1 MDFAAAR
8 TIATDSCAMLVRLLH
23 YTHQKRS
30 KMQKGAF
37 SLTRQANILSFDDA
51 KRGSAAR
58 GSASVRENGRVAS
71 RDNRR
76 NNQNYQA
83 GQSNRAYS
91 SSNQAGHFDRWS
103 QQGGQGNNF
112 AYEPNRMPSASL
124 SDYAHPP
131 QSSRSFGSFGDTNS
145 ASAGRTMRST
155 SRNSSFE
162 RGRSVRGENST
173 RSGSTGSARAYRST
187 SSSRSERV
195 PYENRTSGNRT
206 SHSTRDNRFAF
217 DDFDTF
223 DSLDDFDSFG
233 DFGASDT
240 RNRSPRDVR
249 ATRTQSS
256 PRSAILSYDEFLSEE
271 EQAEDGDAQGGEASK
286 KNKTLL
292 QKLSDK
298 KQKRVKEK
306 AGRAFDRQFGDA
318 ASAAAAA
325 NAGPR
330 AAVYKGE
337 MGPSQRRAQRMQ
349 PNASISRQGGYRA
362 AHAAGQENTGILGW
376 IANAAGG
383 ISNAV
388 TSRFLGDSAAKKA
401 GLHAQTGGFSANGR
415 SGRAQKQGASGNLFS
430 KITGALFGTRR
441 RVAALSVAACLVIA
455 GAFMYPAA
463 KQYYTEMRH
472 LDKVNAEYQ
481 AVTDRNADLAAT
493 RDYLQS
499 ETGIEEMAHEK
510 YGWVNE
516 GEHSVLVY
524 GLPDDGTMAD
534 TNLYIK
540 RGSVSAPET
549 WYSVILDALFG
560 VV

>member
-1 MDFAAAR
+1 
-8 TIATDSCAMLVRLLH
+8 
-23 YTHQKRS
+23 
-30 KMQKGAF
+30 MQKGAF
-37 SLTRQANILSFDDA
+37 SLARQANILSFDDV
-51 KRGSAAR
+51 KRGSALR

-76 NNQNYQA
+76 NSQNYQA
-83 GQSNRAYS
+83 GQRNRAYS
-91 SSNQAGHFDRWS
+91 SSSQARHFDRWS
-103 QQGGQGNNF
+103 QQGGQETNF
-112 AYEPNRMPSASL
+112 AYEPHRMPSASL
-124 SDYAHPP
+124 SDYTYPT
-131 QSSRSFGSFGDTNS
+131 QSSRSFGSFDDISS
-145 ASAGRTMRST
+145 ASAGRTMRPT
-155 SRNSSFE
+155 SKNGSADCSRSS
-162 RGRSVRGENST
+162 RGENS
-173 RSGSTGSARAYRST
+173 GHGGGMGSAHAYRST
-187 SSSRSERV
+187 SSSRNEHA
-195 PYENRTSGNRT
+195 PHENRTSGKRT
-206 SHSTRDNRFAF
+206 SRAVRDNRFAF

-223 DSLDDFDSFG
+223 SDFGDFG
-233 DFGASDT
+233 DFSDFGASDT
-240 RNRSPRDVR
+240 RDRSARDVR
-249 ATRTQSS
+249 ATRMQSS

-271 EQAEDGDAQGGEASK
+271 EQADSTDAQDGEASK
-286 KNKTLL
+286 KNKTFL

-298 KQKRVKEK
+298 KQKRAKEK
-306 AGRAFDRQFGDA
+306 AGRAYDRQFGDA
-318 ASAAAAA
+318 SSTAAT

-349 PNASISRQGGYRA
+349 PNASSPRQGGYRA
-362 AHAAGQENTGILGW
+362 AHAASQENVGILGW
-376 IANAAGG
+376 IASAAGG
-383 ISNAV
+383 VSNAV
-388 TSRFLGDSAAKKA
+388 TSRFLRDSAAKKA
-401 GLHAQTGGFSANGR
+401 GLHAQTSGFSADGK

-455 GAFMYPAA
+455 GMFMYPAA

-472 LDKVNAEYQ
+472 LDKVHAEYQ

-549 WYSVILDALFG
+549 WYSVILDPLFG
-560 VV
+560 VE

>member
-1 MDFAAAR
+1 
-8 TIATDSCAMLVRLLH
+8 
-23 YTHQKRS
+23 
-30 KMQKGAF
+30 MQKGAF
-37 SLTRQANILSFDDA
+37 SLARQANILSFDDV
-51 KRGSAAR
+51 KRSSATR

-76 NNQNYQA
+76 NSQNYQV
-83 GQSNRAYS
+83 GQSNRAHS
-91 SSNQAGHFDRWS
+91 SSSQARHFDRWS
-103 QQGGQGNNF
+103 QQGGQETNF

-124 SDYAHPP
+124 SDYAYPT
-131 QSSRSFGSFGDTNS
+131 QSSRSFDSFGDTDS
-145 ASAGRTMRST
+145 ASAGRTIHPTSKNGFSDRS
-155 SRNSSFE
+155 
-162 RGRSVRGENST
+162 RSVRGENSG
-173 RSGSTGSARAYRST
+173 RGGGMGSAHAYRST
-187 SSSRSERV
+187 SSSRNEHATH
-195 PYENRTSGNRT
+195 ENRTSGNRT
-206 SHSTRDNRFAF
+206 SRAVRDNRFAF

-223 DSLDDFDSFG
+223 DGFG
-233 DFGASDT
+233 DFSDFGSSDA
-240 RNRSPRDVR
+240 RNRSSRDVR
-249 ATRTQSS
+249 ATYTQSS

-271 EQAEDGDAQGGEASK
+271 EQAEDEDAQGSEASK
-286 KNKTLL
+286 KNKTFL

-298 KQKRVKEK
+298 KQKRAKEK
-306 AGRAFDRQFGDA
+306 AGRAYDRQFGDA
-318 ASAAAAA
+318 SSAAAA

-349 PNASISRQGGYRA
+349 PNTSSSRQGSYRA
-362 AHAAGQENTGILGW
+362 AHAANQENAGILGL
-376 IANAAGG
+376 IANAAGDV
-383 ISNAV
+383 SNAV
-388 TSRFLGDSAAKKA
+388 TSRFLGNSAAKKA
-401 GLHAQTGGFSANGR
+401 GLHAQTSGFSADSKSR
-415 SGRAQKQGASGNLFS
+415 RAQKQGTSGNLFS

-455 GAFMYPAA
+455 GMFMYPAA

-549 WYSVILDALFG
+549 WYSVILDPLFG
-560 VV
+560 VE

>member
-8 TIATDSCAMLVRLLH
+8 TIATDSCAMLVKLLH

-37 SLTRQANILSFDDA
+37 SLARQANILSFDDV
-51 KRGSAAR
+51 KRGGAAR

-76 NNQNYQA
+76 NSQNHQA

-91 SSNQAGHFDRWS
+91 SSSQARHFDRWS
-103 QQGGQGNNF
+103 QQDGQGTNF
-112 AYEPNRMPSASL
+112 AYEPNRVPSASL
-124 SDYAHPP
+124 SDYTYPT
-131 QSSRSFGSFGDTNS
+131 QSSRSFGSFGDTDS
-145 ASAGRTMRST
+145 ASAGRTMRPT
-155 SRNSSFE
+155 SRNSSAE
-162 RGRSVRGENST
+162 RSRSAHGKSGA
-173 RSGSTGSARAYRST
+173 RSDSAGSARTNRST
-187 SSSRSERV
+187 SSSRGEHA
-195 PYENRTSGNRT
+195 PHENRTSDNRT
-206 SHSTRDNRFAF
+206 SRSMRDNRFAF

-223 DSLDDFDSFG
+223 S
-233 DFGASDT
+233 DFGASDM
-240 RNRSPRDVR
+240 RNRSSRDVR
-249 ATRTQSS
+249 ATYTQSS
-256 PRSAILSYDEFLSEE
+256 PRSAIFSYDEFLSEE
-271 EQAEDGDAQGGEASK
+271 EQAEDEGAQGGETSK
-286 KNKTLL
+286 KNKTFL

-298 KQKRVKEK
+298 KQKRAKEK
-306 AGRAFDRQFGDA
+306 AGRAYDRQFGDA
-318 ASAAAAA
+318 SSTAAT

-349 PNASISRQGGYRA
+349 PNTSSSRQGSYRA
-362 AHAAGQENTGILGW
+362 AHAANQENAGILGL

-383 ISNAV
+383 VSNAA

-401 GLHAQTGGFSANGR
+401 GLHAQTSGFSADSR
-415 SGRAQKQGASGNLFS
+415 PGRAKKQGTSGNLFS
-430 KITGALFGTRR
+430 KITSTLFGTRR

-455 GAFMYPAA
+455 GMFMYPAA

-524 GLPDDGTMAD
+524 GLPDDDTMAD

-549 WYSVILDALFG
+549 WYSVILDPLFG
-560 VV
+560 VE

>member
-1 MDFAAAR
+1 MA
-8 TIATDSCAMLVRLLH
+8 
-23 YTHQKRS
+23 
-30 KMQKGAF
+30 
-37 SLTRQANILSFDDA
+37 RQANILSFDDA

-76 NNQNYQA
+76 NSQAYQEEQSNRVYSSSYQA
-83 GQSNRAYS
+83 GS
-91 SSNQAGHFDRWS
+91 FDRWS
-103 QQGGQGNNF
+103 QQVSQENNF

-124 SDYAHPP
+124 SDYAYPA
-131 QSSRSFGSFGDTNS
+131 QSSRSFSGFDDIGS
-145 ASAGRTMRST
+145 ASTGRTTRST
-155 SRNSSFE
+155 SRNSSAE
-162 RGRSVRGENST
+162 RSRSAHGKSGA
-173 RSGSTGSARAYRST
+173 RSGSAGSARTNRGT
-187 SSSRSERV
+187 SSSRGERAL
-195 PYENRTSGNRT
+195 YENRTSDNRA
-206 SHSTRDNRFAF
+206 SRATRNNRFAF
-217 DDFDTF
+217 GDFDTF
-223 DSLDDFDSFG
+223 DNFG
-233 DFGASDT
+233 DFGASDA
-240 RNRSPRDVR
+240 RNRSSRDVR

-271 EQAEDGDAQGGEASK
+271 EQADGTDAQGGETPK
-286 KNKTLL
+286 KNKTFL

-298 KQKRVKEK
+298 KQKRAKEK
-306 AGRAFDRQFGDA
+306 AGRAYDRQFGDA
-318 ASAAAAA
+318 SSVAAA

-349 PNASISRQGGYRA
+349 PNASSPRQGGYRA
-362 AHAAGQENTGILGW
+362 AHAASQENAGILGW
-376 IANAAGG
+376 IASAAGG
-383 ISNAV
+383 VSNAV

-401 GLHAQTGGFSANGR
+401 GLHAQTSSFSANGK
-415 SGRAQKQGASGNLFS
+415 SGRAQKQGASGNLFL
-430 KITGALFGTRR
+430 KIASALFGTRR
-441 RVAALSVAACLVIA
+441 RVAALSVTACLVIA
-455 GAFMYPAA
+455 GMFMYPAA

-481 AVTDRNADLAAT
+481 AVIDRNADLAAT

-549 WYSVILDALFG
+549 WYSVILDPLFG
-560 VV
+560 VE

>member
-1 MDFAAAR
+1 
-8 TIATDSCAMLVRLLH
+8 
-23 YTHQKRS
+23 
-30 KMQKGAF
+30 MQKGAF
-37 SLTRQANILSFDDA
+37 SLARQANILSFDDV
-51 KRGSAAR
+51 KRSSATR

-76 NNQNYQA
+76 NSQNYQA
-83 GQSNRAYS
+83 GQSNRAHS
-91 SSNQAGHFDRWS
+91 SSSQARHFDRWS
-103 QQGGQGNNF
+103 QQGGQETNF

-124 SDYAHPP
+124 SDYAYPT
-131 QSSRSFGSFGDTNS
+131 QSSRSFDSFGDTDS
-145 ASAGRTMRST
+145 ASAGRTMRPT
-155 SRNSSFE
+155 SRNSSVE
-162 RGRSVRGENST
+162 RDRSVRGENSG
-173 RSGSTGSARAYRST
+173 RGGGMGSAHAYRST
-187 SSSRSERV
+187 SSSRNEHATH
-195 PYENRTSGNRT
+195 ENRTSGNRA
-206 SHSTRDNRFAF
+206 SRAVRDNRFAF
-217 DDFDTF
+217 DGFDTF
-223 DSLDDFDSFG
+223 DGFGDFS

-240 RNRSPRDVR
+240 RNRSSRDVR
-249 ATRTQSS
+249 ATYTQSS

-271 EQAEDGDAQGGEASK
+271 EQAEDGDAQGSEASK
-286 KNKTLL
+286 KNKTFL

-298 KQKRVKEK
+298 KQKRAKEK
-306 AGRAFDRQFGDA
+306 AGRAYDRQFGDA
-318 ASAAAAA
+318 SSAAAA

-349 PNASISRQGGYRA
+349 PNTSSSRQGSYPA
-362 AHAAGQENTGILGW
+362 AHAANQENAGILGL
-376 IANAAGG
+376 IANAAGDV
-383 ISNAV
+383 SNAV

-401 GLHAQTGGFSANGR
+401 GLHAQTSGFSADSK
-415 SGRAQKQGASGNLFS
+415 SGRAQKQGTSGNLFS

-455 GAFMYPAA
+455 GMFMYPAA

-549 WYSVILDALFG
+549 WYSVILDPLFG
-560 VV
+560 VE

>member
-1 MDFAAAR
+1 MA
-8 TIATDSCAMLVRLLH
+8 
-23 YTHQKRS
+23 
-30 KMQKGAF
+30 
-37 SLTRQANILSFDDA
+37 RQANILSFDDV
-51 KRGSAAR
+51 KRGGAAR
-58 GSASVRENGRVAS
+58 GSVSVRENGRVAS

-76 NNQNYQA
+76 SSQNYQA
-83 GQSNRAYS
+83 GQGNRAYS
-91 SSNQAGHFDRWS
+91 SSSQAGHFDRWS
-103 QQGGQGNNF
+103 QQGSQENNF
-112 AYEPNRMPSASL
+112 AYEPNRMPSVSL
-124 SDYAHPP
+124 SDYAYPA
-131 QSSRSFGSFGDTNS
+131 QSSRSFGGFDDISS
-145 ASAGRTMRST
+145 ASGGRTTHST
-155 SRNSSFE
+155 SRNSSTE
-162 RGRSVRGENST
+162 RSR
-173 RSGSTGSARAYRST
+173 SARAESRARGGSAGSAHANRSM
-187 SSSRSERV
+187 SSSRGERV
-195 PYENRTSGNRT
+195 PYENRTSDSRASRAARN
-206 SHSTRDNRFAF
+206 NRFAF
-217 DDFDTF
+217 DDFDT
-223 DSLDDFDSFG
+223 LDDFG
-233 DFGASDT
+233 DFGNSGASDT
-240 RNRSPRDVR
+240 RNRSIRDVR

-271 EQAEDGDAQGGEASK
+271 EQAEDGSAQGGEASK
-286 KNKTLL
+286 KNKTFL

-298 KQKRVKEK
+298 KQKRAKEK
-306 AGRAFDRQFGDA
+306 AGRAYDRQFGDA
-318 ASAAAAA
+318 SSATAT

-349 PNASISRQGGYRA
+349 PNASSSRQGGYRA
-362 AHAAGQENTGILGW
+362 AHAASRENAGILGW
-376 IANAAGG
+376 IASAAGG
-383 ISNAV
+383 VSNAV

-401 GLHAQTGGFSANGR
+401 GLHAQTSSFSANGK
-415 SGRAQKQGASGNLFS
+415 SERAQKQGASENLFL
-430 KITGALFGTRR
+430 KIASALFGTRR
-441 RVAALSVAACLVIA
+441 RVAALSVAAFLVIA
-455 GAFMYPAA
+455 GMFMYPAA

-549 WYSVILDALFG
+549 WYSVILDPLFG
-560 VV
+560 VE

>member
-8 TIATDSCAMLVRLLH
+8 IIATDSCAMLVRLLH

-76 NNQNYQA
+76 NKQNYQA

-103 QQGGQGNNF
+103 QQGGQESNF

-124 SDYAHPP
+124 SDYAYPA
-131 QSSRSFGSFGDTNS
+131 QSSRSFGGFDDTNS

-155 SRNSSFE
+155 SRNSSVE

-195 PYENRTSGNRT
+195 PYGNRTSGNRT
-206 SHSTRDNRFAF
+206 SHSTRDHRFAF

-223 DSLDDFDSFG
+223 DSLGDFGDFDG
-233 DFGASDT
+233 FGASDT
-240 RNRSPRDVR
+240 RNRSSRDAR

-271 EQAEDGDAQGGEASK
+271 EQAEDGDAQGGEASR
-286 KNKTLL
+286 KNRTFL

-298 KQKRVKEK
+298 KQKRAKEK
-306 AGRAFDRQFGDA
+306 AGRAYDRQFGDA
-318 ASAAAAA
+318 SSAAAA

-349 PNASISRQGGYRA
+349 PNASNSRQGSYRA
-362 AHAAGQENTGILGW
+362 AHAASHENSGIIGW
-376 IANAAGG
+376 IASAAGSV
-383 ISNAV
+383 SNAV

-401 GLHAQTGGFSANGR
+401 GLHAQTSGFSADGR
-415 SGRAQKQGASGNLFS
+415 SGRAQKQGTSGNLFS
-430 KITGALFGTRR
+430 KITSALFGTRR

-549 WYSVILDALFG
+549 WYSVILDPLFG
-560 VV
+560 VE

>member
-1 MDFAAAR
+1 MA
-8 TIATDSCAMLVRLLH
+8 
-23 YTHQKRS
+23 Q
-30 KMQKGAF
+30 
-37 SLTRQANILSFDDA
+37 QANILSFDDA

-76 NNQNYQA
+76 SSQNYQ
-83 GQSNRAYS
+83 GKQSNRAYNS
-91 SSNQAGHFDRWS
+91 SYPARHFDRWS
-103 QQGGQGNNF
+103 QQGSQENNF

-124 SDYAHPP
+124 SDYAYPV
-131 QSSRSFGSFGDTNS
+131 QSSRSFGGFDDIGS
-145 ASAGRTMRST
+145 ASVGRTTRST
-155 SRNSSFE
+155 SRNSSTE
-162 RGRSVRGENST
+162 RNRSARAESSA
-173 RSGSTGSARAYRST
+173 RSDSAGSARANRSM
-187 SSSRSERV
+187 SSSRGERA

-206 SHSTRDNRFAF
+206 TRSTRDNRFAF

-223 DSLDDFDSFG
+223 DNFGDFGDFD

-240 RNRSPRDVR
+240 RNRSSRDVR
-249 ATRTQSS
+249 TTRTQSS

-271 EQAEDGDAQGGEASK
+271 EQADGTDAQGGETSK
-286 KNKTLL
+286 KNKTFL

-298 KQKRVKEK
+298 KQKRAKEK
-306 AGRAFDRQFGDA
+306 AGRAYDRQFGDA
-318 ASAAAAA
+318 SSAAAT

-349 PNASISRQGGYRA
+349 PNASSSRQGGYHA
-362 AHAAGQENTGILGW
+362 AHATSQENAGILGW

-383 ISNAV
+383 VSIAV

-401 GLHAQTGGFSANGR
+401 GMHAQTSGFASDGK
-415 SGRAQKQGASGNLFS
+415 SGRAQKRGASGNLFS
-430 KITGALFGTRR
+430 KVASALFGTRR
-441 RVAALSVAACLVIA
+441 RVAALSVTACLVIA

-481 AVTDRNADLAAT
+481 AVADRNADLAAT

-549 WYSVILDALFG
+549 WYSVILDPLFG
-560 VV
+560 VE

>member
-8 TIATDSCAMLVRLLH
+8 TIVTGSCAMLVKLLH

-37 SLTRQANILSFDDA
+37 SLTRQANILSFDDG
-51 KRGSAAR
+51 KRGRAAR

-76 NNQNYQA
+76 NSQNYQA
-83 GQSNRAYS
+83 RQSDHAYS
-91 SSNQAGHFDRWS
+91 SSSRARHFDRWS
-103 QQGGQGNNF
+103 QQGSQENNF

-124 SDYAHPP
+124 SDYTRST
-131 QSSRSFGSFGDTNS
+131 QSSRSFGSFGDTDS
-145 ASAGRTMRST
+145 ASAGRTMRPTSKNGST
-155 SRNSSFE
+155 DRSRSP
-162 RGRSVRGENST
+162 RGENSG
-173 RSGSTGSARAYRST
+173 RSGGMGSAHAYRST
-187 SSSRSERV
+187 SSSRGERA
-195 PYENRTSGNRT
+195 PYENRTSDSRA
-206 SHSTRDNRFAF
+206 SRSTRDNRFAF

-223 DSLDDFDSFG
+223 DNFG
-233 DFGASDT
+233 DFGDFDDFSASDT
-240 RNRSPRDVR
+240 RNRSMRDVR

-271 EQAEDGDAQGGEASK
+271 EQTGGENAQGGETSK
-286 KNKTLL
+286 KNKTFL

-298 KQKRVKEK
+298 KQKRAKEK
-306 AGRAFDRQFGDA
+306 AGRAYDRQFGDA
-318 ASAAAAA
+318 SSAAAA
-325 NAGPR
+325 NAAPR

-349 PNASISRQGGYRA
+349 PNTSSSRQGSYRA
-362 AHAAGQENTGILGW
+362 AHAANQENAGILGL

-383 ISNAV
+383 VSNAV
-388 TSRFLGDSAAKKA
+388 TSRFLGDPAAKKA
-401 GLHAQTGGFSANGR
+401 GLHAQTSGFSADGKSR
-415 SGRAQKQGASGNLFS
+415 RAQKQGASGNLFS
-430 KITGALFGTRR
+430 KIASALFGTRR

-455 GAFMYPAA
+455 GMFMYPAA

-549 WYSVILDALFG
+549 WYSVILDPLFG
-560 VV
+560 VE

>member
-8 TIATDSCAMLVRLLH
+8 TIATGSCAMLVKLLH

-37 SLTRQANILSFDDA
+37 FLARQANILSFDDV
-51 KRGSAAR
+51 KRGGAAR
-58 GSASVRENGRVAS
+58 GSASVRENGRIAS

-76 NNQNYQA
+76 NSQNHQA

-91 SSNQAGHFDRWS
+91 SASQTRHFDRWS
-103 QQGGQGNNF
+103 QQGGQETNF

-124 SDYAHPP
+124 SDYTYPT
-131 QSSRSFGSFGDTNS
+131 QSSRSFGGFDDTDS
-145 ASAGRTMRST
+145 ASAGRTMRPISKNG
-155 SRNSSFE
+155 SVE
-162 RGRSVRGENST
+162 RDRSVRGENSG
-173 RSGSTGSARAYRST
+173 RGGCMGSAHAYRRT
-187 SSSRSERV
+187 SSSRNEHA
-195 PYENRTSGNRT
+195 PHENRTSGNRT
-206 SHSTRDNRFAF
+206 SRSTRDDRFAF

-223 DSLDDFDSFG
+223 DSFG
-233 DFGASDT
+233 DFGNFGASDT
-240 RNRSPRDVR
+240 RNRSMRDVR
-249 ATRTQSS
+249 ATHTQSS
-256 PRSAILSYDEFLSEE
+256 PHSAILSYDEFLSEE
-271 EQAEDGDAQGGEASK
+271 EQTEDENAQGGETSK
-286 KNKTLL
+286 KNKTFL

-298 KQKRVKEK
+298 KQKRAKEK
-306 AGRAFDRQFGDA
+306 ASRAYDRQFGDA
-318 ASAAAAA
+318 SSTATT

-349 PNASISRQGGYRA
+349 PNTSSSRQGSYRA
-362 AHAAGQENTGILGW
+362 AHASNQENAGILGW
-376 IANAAGG
+376 IASAAGG
-383 ISNAV
+383 VSNAV

-401 GLHAQTGGFSANGR
+401 GLHTQTSGFSSDGK
-415 SGRAQKQGASGNLFS
+415 SGRAQKRGASGNLFS
-430 KITGALFGTRR
+430 KVASALFGTRR
-441 RVAALSVAACLVIA
+441 RVAALSVTACLVIA
-455 GAFMYPAA
+455 GMFMYPAA

-549 WYSVILDALFG
+549 WYSVILDPLFG
-560 VV
+560 VE

>member
-1 MDFAAAR
+1 MA
-8 TIATDSCAMLVRLLH
+8 
-23 YTHQKRS
+23 
-30 KMQKGAF
+30 
-37 SLTRQANILSFDDA
+37 RQANILSFDDA

-83 GQSNRAYS
+83 GQRNRAYS
-91 SSNQAGHFDRWS
+91 SSSQARHFDRWS
-103 QQGGQGNNF
+103 QQGGQETNF

-124 SDYAHPP
+124 SNYTYPTR
-131 QSSRSFGSFGDTNS
+131 SSRSFGGFGDTDN
-145 ASAGRTMRST
+145 ASACRTMRPT
-155 SRNSSFE
+155 SKNGSVD
-162 RGRSVRGENST
+162 RSRSPRGENSG
-173 RSGSTGSARAYRST
+173 RGGGMGSAHAYRSA
-187 SSSRSERV
+187 SSSRNEHA
-195 PYENRTSGNRT
+195 PHENRTSGNRT
-206 SHSTRDNRFAF
+206 SRSMRDNRFAF

-223 DSLDDFDSFG
+223 DNFGDFG
-233 DFGASDT
+233 DFGASDA
-240 RNRSPRDVR
+240 RNRSSRDVR

-271 EQAEDGDAQGGEASK
+271 EQADGTDAQGGETPK
-286 KNKTLL
+286 KNKTFL

-298 KQKRVKEK
+298 KQKRAKEK
-306 AGRAFDRQFGDA
+306 AGRAYDRQFGDA
-318 ASAAAAA
+318 SSIAAA

-349 PNASISRQGGYRA
+349 PNMSSSRQGSYRA
-362 AHAAGQENTGILGW
+362 AHAANQENAGILGL
-376 IANAAGG
+376 IASAAGG
-383 ISNAV
+383 VSNAV

-401 GLHAQTGGFSANGR
+401 GMHAQTSSFSANGK
-415 SGRAQKQGASGNLFS
+415 SGCAQKQGASENLFL
-430 KITGALFGTRR
+430 KIASALFGTRR
-441 RVAALSVAACLVIA
+441 RVAALSIAACLVIA
-455 GAFMYPAA
+455 GMFMYPAA

-549 WYSVILDALFG
+549 WYSVILDPLFG
-560 VV
+560 VE

>member
-83 GQSNRAYS
+83 GQSNRVYS
-91 SSNQAGHFDRWS
+91 GTSQTGHFDRWS
-103 QQGGQGNNF
+103 QQGGQESNF

-124 SDYAHPP
+124 SDYAYPT
-131 QSSRSFGSFGDTNS
+131 QSSRRLDNFNDFSDF
-145 ASAGRTMRST
+145 
-155 SRNSSFE
+155 SSPE
-162 RGRSVRGENST
+162 PRRRPE
-173 RSGSTGSARAYRST
+173 
-187 SSSRSERV
+187 
-195 PYENRTSGNRT
+195 
-206 SHSTRDNRFAF
+206 
-217 DDFDTF
+217 
-223 DSLDDFDSFG
+223 
-233 DFGASDT
+233 
-240 RNRSPRDVR
+240 RDVR
-249 ATRTQSS
+249 VTRAQST

-271 EQAEDGDAQGGEASK
+271 EQADGADAQGDEASK
-286 KNKTLL
+286 KNKTFL

-298 KQKRVKEK
+298 KQKRAKEK
-306 AGRAFDRQFGDA
+306 AGRAYDRQFGDA
-318 ASAAAAA
+318 SSAAAA

-349 PNASISRQGGYRA
+349 PNASSSRQGSYRA
-362 AHAAGQENTGILGW
+362 AHAANQETTGILGW
-376 IANAAGG
+376 IASAAGG
-383 ISNAV
+383 VSNAV

-401 GLHAQTGGFSANGR
+401 GLHTQTSGFSADGR
-415 SGRAQKQGASGNLFS
+415 SGRAQKQNTSGNLFS
-430 KITGALFGTRR
+430 KITSALFGTRR

-455 GAFMYPAA
+455 GMFMYPAA

-510 YGWVNE
+510 YGWVND

-534 TNLYIK
+534 TNLYVK

-549 WYSVILDALFG
+549 WYSVILDPLFG
-560 VV
+560 VE

>member
-8 TIATDSCAMLVRLLH
+8 TIATGSCAMLVKLLH

-37 SLTRQANILSFDDA
+37 SLARQANILSFDDV
-51 KRGSAAR
+51 KRGGAAR

-76 NNQNYQA
+76 NSQNHQA

-91 SSNQAGHFDRWS
+91 SSSQARHFDRWS
-103 QQGGQGNNF
+103 QQDGQGTNF
-112 AYEPNRMPSASL
+112 AYEPNRVPSASL
-124 SDYAHPP
+124 SDYTYPT
-131 QSSRSFGSFGDTNS
+131 QSSRSFGGFDDINS
-145 ASAGRTMRST
+145 TSARGTTRST
-155 SRNSSFE
+155 SRNISTERNRSARAESSA
-162 RGRSVRGENST
+162 
-173 RSGSTGSARAYRST
+173 RSGSAGSVRANRSM
-187 SSSRSERV
+187 SSSRGERAL
-195 PYENRTSGNRT
+195 YENRTSDSRASRAARN
-206 SHSTRDNRFAF
+206 NRFAF
-217 DDFDTF
+217 DDFDA
-223 DSLDDFDSFG
+223 FDSFG
-233 DFGASDT
+233 DFGDLGASDT
-240 RNRSPRDVR
+240 RDRSSRDVR
-249 ATRTQSS
+249 ATYTQSS

-271 EQAEDGDAQGGEASK
+271 EQADGTDAQGGETPK
-286 KNKTLL
+286 ENKTFL

-298 KQKRVKEK
+298 KQKRAKEK
-306 AGRAFDRQFGDA
+306 AGRAYDRQFGDA
-318 ASAAAAA
+318 SSTAAA

-349 PNASISRQGGYRA
+349 PNASSSRQGGYRA
-362 AHAAGQENTGILGW
+362 AHAADQESTGILGW
-376 IANAAGG
+376 IASAAGG
-383 ISNAV
+383 VSNAV

-401 GLHAQTGGFSANGR
+401 GLHAQTSNFSANGK
-415 SGRAQKQGASGNLFS
+415 SGRAQKQGASGNLFL
-430 KITGALFGTRR
+430 KIASTLFGTRR

-455 GAFMYPAA
+455 GMFMYPAA

-481 AVTDRNADLAAT
+481 AVTDRNADLVAT

-549 WYSVILDALFG
+549 WYSVILDPLFG
-560 VV
+560 VE

>member
-1 MDFAAAR
+1 
-8 TIATDSCAMLVRLLH
+8 
-23 YTHQKRS
+23 
-30 KMQKGAF
+30 
-37 SLTRQANILSFDDA
+37 
-51 KRGSAAR
+51 
-58 GSASVRENGRVAS
+58 
-71 RDNRR
+71 
-76 NNQNYQA
+76 
-83 GQSNRAYS
+83 
-91 SSNQAGHFDRWS
+91 
-103 QQGGQGNNF
+103 
-112 AYEPNRMPSASL
+112 MPSASL
-124 SDYAHPP
+124 SDYTHPT
-131 QSSRSFGSFGDTNS
+131 QSSRSFGGFDDISS
-145 ASAGRTMRST
+145 ESAGRTMHPTSKNGFADRS
-155 SRNSSFE
+155 
-162 RGRSVRGENST
+162 RSIRGENSG
-173 RSGSTGSARAYRST
+173 RGGGMGSARAYRST
-187 SSSRSERV
+187 SSSRGERV
-195 PYENRTSGNRT
+195 THKNRTSGNRT
-206 SHSTRDNRFAF
+206 SRAVRDNRFAF

-223 DSLDDFDSFG
+223 DSLGDFS

-249 ATRTQSS
+249 ATRTQSL
-256 PRSAILSYDEFLSEE
+256 PHSAILSYDEFLSEE
-271 EQAEDGDAQGGEASK
+271 EQAEDGDAQGGDASK
-286 KNKTLL
+286 KNKTFL

-298 KQKRVKEK
+298 KQKRAKEK
-306 AGRAFDRQFGDA
+306 AGRAYDRQFGDA
-318 ASAAAAA
+318 SSAAAA

-349 PNASISRQGGYRA
+349 PNTSSSRQGSYRA
-362 AHAAGQENTGILGW
+362 AHAANQENAGILGL
-376 IANAAGG
+376 IASAAGG
-383 ISNAV
+383 VSNAV

-401 GLHAQTGGFSANGR
+401 GLHAQTSGFSADSK
-415 SGRAQKQGASGNLFS
+415 SGRARKQGASGNLFS

-455 GAFMYPAA
+455 GMFMYPAA

-549 WYSVILDALFG
+549 WYSVILDPLFG
-560 VV
+560 VE